1 MTTSFHN
8 VTIRTTVNKLMSII
22 PSHDV
27 EVSKDVDE
35 KYQYYF
41 YFINSMGEEITI
53 YDWKEYREVGLDE
66 VLEFHIGSSDFFNG
80 LLAKEELVAILN

>member
-1 MTTSFHN
+1 MTSFHN

>member
-1 MTTSFHN
+1 MTSFHN

-27 EVSKDVDE
+27 EVSNDVDE

-66 VLEFHIGSSDFFNG
+66 VLDFHIGSSDFFNG

>member
-1 MTTSFHN
+1 MTSFHN

-27 EVSKDVDE
+27 EVSNDVDE

>member
-1 MTTSFHN
+1 MTSFHN

-41 YFINSMGEEITI
+41 YFTNSMGEEITI

>member
-1 MTTSFHN
+1 MTSFHN

-27 EVSKDVDE
+27 EVSNDVDE

-53 YDWKEYREVGLDE
+53 YDWKEYRAVGLDE